1 MAISSWKRSFQIR
14 QLFIQKT
21 KVKHIL
27 IGFQLTIFSP
37 GRHSKWEKPYLTT
50 SLSAGI
56 SFTNVLQ
63 NLDSERGVL
72 LKKLKFSVLWS
83 CRLFFSPVL
92 FYLCIFYWQIIA
104 LQCCGDLCDTS
115 MQISHNHIYI
125 CMYIPSLLSLPSLP
139 ILQYYFM
146 K

>member
-27 IGFQLTIFSP
+27 IGFQLTIFVLGDRVSGKKP
-37 GRHSKWEKPYLTT
+37 TNYFTVCQHLIHQCPPKSGLREGGTSEKTKVQC
-50 SLSAGI
+50 
-56 SFTNVLQ
+56 FM
-63 NLDSERGVL
+63 
-72 LKKLKFSVLWS
+72 S
-83 CRLFFSPVL
+83 CRSFFSPVL

-139 ILQYYFM
+139 MLQYYFM